1 MDPVDTVDP
10 AAPADDLIISK
21 YGKLLGNVLRDIPV
35 AMSMIDGWDNWLL
48 NKINH
53 HVDARSSYIG
63 ANSDAYV
70 KFGPVTIVPAYR
82 THHNVTKPFTPMNA
96 RHSKTTYFLEVRVHI
111 TVYKGGTR
119 EDPCAGQIIAQT
131 EKPEII
137 GKIPCMMK
145 SRGCHLYGKTDEEI
159 IEMQEDP
166 RDPGGYFI
174 VDGIERTIFLTEMLR
189 VNTFVIGIDSKQNP
203 PEEFIAT
210 TMATTRGTVLTTL
223 RVVHPQ
229 ANIKQ
234 SLIHLN
240 INNVRSYNS
249 GKKRIHNTINV
260 FKAIRLY
267 TVLRK
272 LDEGHIAFFRS
283 PYNVL
288 RMVLQFVKPERH
300 ARVKV
305 ALADTISAA
314 LVANNEYDEMKGI
327 VTRGRVIDKTTD
339 VNAMILHALE
349 SSILSHEDVNNPIK
363 KIFSMCMMIAQ
374 IGEYL
379 AGFRK
384 ITEKDSWENKR
395 LLTPSIRCEQLF
407 RGLWKCF
414 VRESLKNLLKVQ
426 VLPANIMGQMFTGI
440 SLKYVTDGFHSSFT
454 GPRWGV
460 KTVNVQEDNPVQI
473 LQHKT
478 FMEMIMMLSRINVDV
493 DRKTKSLTIRAVQ
506 PTQWGYVDIS
516 DSTESSAIGII
527 KAMTITTHV
536 THGVPPDKIIKL
548 VTREHKIMMGGM
560 EATHYY
566 VTNAYDPGSAKTDV
580 LLVNGLFIGWCNGV
594 ETRNLLVMAR
604 RENVIDRMTCVLFNE
619 HGYVL
624 VNCDEGRLVRP
635 LLIVD
640 QNGDLVLEKK
650 NELKP
655 GLWDADLNTLLEEH
669 CIEYIDALEQTTIR
683 VAALPESLEEW
694 KTDVQNFRANI
705 EKERLNLQEHPGDRH
720 SLANLQE
727 YEAELAIL
735 LANPYTHCEIHPQ
748 ALFAPS
754 LTTKPFLNFTQAP
767 RISFQSQMGRQA
779 LGTPAIGGQFRFD
792 NDAKYLLRPT
802 RPLVTQQLEK
812 YLHLDKFPHGV
823 TMSLAFLSIKGETI
837 EDAFKVRRKVAQY
850 GYLDIANYFVI
861 ETIVGRNE
869 ILTKPT
875 NLIKGEDASR
885 YQFLTNQGLPMKN
898 APLIQGDYI
907 IGKVYNN
914 PKTNEV
920 KNMSVVLKVG
930 ESGIVDT
937 VHVVDGG
944 RSTRVLVKIRR
955 DRSHQVSDKM
965 ASRYAQKAT
974 TAAITPEEDLPFDEE
989 TGEIADIYTNPH
1001 CFVGDTLVTLANGTS
1016 VEISKMGSGY
1026 IGVDVL
1032 SLDKSNAH
1040 MDAKA
1045 CSYFIP
1051 QGKGQTVKVQLE
1063 DGRILHCTPDHK
1075 ILTYKPANP
1084 TLFCY
1089 IKAAELPLDGS
1100 VYIVSGYEGVKDEG
1114 SVADTA
1120 MCRLMG
1126 AMRGSQKATR
1136 HNLDLDAINRDFT
1149 VSKCDPNDIY
1159 DTVFTLAI
1167 LGKLDYFNLR
1177 EYLAAYLGCVAKIYY
1192 SGIYISKKYI
1202 ESYLPFFERFGVT
1215 LEQKGSKG
1223 YVIKSFSTFAEK
1235 MGFRYAI
1242 VKSMQ
1247 LGALVSYE
1255 KSILLQPGK
1264 FKESVFDFLER
1275 TGAKELFETQVE
1287 QDGSCPIPNFGVRP
1301 TSITSGGE
1309 HEVYDISVVK
1319 HHNFAANGL
1328 IVSNS
1333 IPKRMTLG
1341 FILEPLFGMVAALT
1355 GQRFNASAFE
1365 KFNTDE
1371 AYRTL
1376 QRFGFDPQGYRWFV
1390 HPHTGIRQKAM
1401 VFMGPVYHQILY
1413 HLGPEK
1419 LQMRSS
1425 GVVKLL
1431 THQPPRGTAFGG
1443 RRVGEMERNLMI
1455 SHGAANFM
1463 IDLLVTKSDAYKT
1476 VFCKTC
1482 GNFATVRGGVVR
1494 AECNICKGG
1503 GEFVKNTIPY
1513 VYKLLVQ
1520 LMFGAGIY
1528 IHLDYTKIDKTKEEP
1543 LVRNLPTDLQKVK
1556 NLEDDGDL
1564 IDEELGAEEQQVQED
1579 DMGVVTGEEDE
1590 GEAEQ
1595 ANEDGEDEPLDAI
1608 MGMGDENAGY
1618 FPAEDFYGMD
1628 DEGEEMGGGE
1638 EDGGDYYGG
1647 EE

>member
-1 MDPVDTVDP
+1 MTDTIDLTTP
-10 AAPADDLIISK
+10 GDDLIVSK
-21 YGKLLGNVLRDIPV
+21 HGKLLANVLKDIPV
-35 AMSMIDGWDNWLL
+35 AKSMIGGWDNWLL

-53 HVDARSSYIG
+53 HVDARSGYIG
-63 ANSDAYV
+63 ANGDAYV
-70 KFGPVTIVPAYR
+70 KFGPVTIVPAYK
-82 THHNVTKPFTPMNA
+82 THHNITKPFTPMNA
-96 RHSKTTYFLEVRVHI
+96 RHAKTTYFLEVRVHI
-111 TVYKGGTR
+111 TVYKGGVQG
-119 EDPCAGQIIAQT
+119 DPCSGQIIAQT

-137 GKIPCMMK
+137 GKIPCMVK
-145 SRGCHLYGKTDEEI
+145 SRGCHLYNKTDEEI

-210 TMATTRGTVLTTL
+210 TVATTRGTVLTTL

-234 SLIHLN
+234 SLVHLN
-240 INNVRSYNS
+240 INNVRSYNT

-267 TVLRK
+267 TILRK
-272 LDEGHIAFFRS
+272 LDDGHISFFRS

-288 RMVLQFVKPERH
+288 RIILQFVKPERH

-305 ALADTISAA
+305 ALADTIAAA
-314 LVANNEYDEMKGI
+314 LVAANEYDEMRGI
-327 VTRGRVIDKTTD
+327 VTRGRTLDRNTD

-379 AGFRK
+379 AGFRT

-426 VLPANIMGQMFTGI
+426 TLPTNIMGQMFTGI
-440 SLKYVTDGFHSSFT
+440 SLKYVTDGFQSSFT

-527 KAMTITTHV
+527 KAMTVTTHV
-536 THGVPPDKIIKL
+536 THGVPPNKIIEL
-548 VTREHKIMMGGM
+548 VTREHKRIIGGV
-560 EATHYY
+560 ETSYYY
-566 VTNAYDPGSAKTDV
+566 VTNEYNPLSDKTNV
-580 LLVNGLFIGWCNGV
+580 LLVNNLFIGWCNGP
-594 ETRNLLVMAR
+594 EMRSLLVNSR
-604 RENVIDRMTCVLFNE
+604 RENVIDRMTCVLFDN

-624 VNCDEGRLVRP
+624 ANCDEGRLVRP

-640 QNGDLVLEKK
+640 ANGDLVLDVKSA
-650 NELKP
+650 NKP
-655 GLWDADLNTLLEEH
+655 GLWEADLNTLLEEQ

-694 KTDVQNFRANI
+694 KVSVEHFRVSI
-705 EKERLNLQEHPGDRH
+705 ETERAKLAEMPGDRAT
-720 SLANLQE
+720 LANLQE
-727 YEAELAIL
+727 YETELSL
-735 LANPYTHCEIHPQ
+735 LLNNPYTHCEIHPQ

-754 LTTKPFLNFTQAP
+754 LTTKPFLGFTQAP

-779 LGTPAIGGQFRFD
+779 LGTPSIGGQFRFD

-823 TMSLAFLSIKGETI
+823 TMSLAFTTIKGETI

-850 GYLDIANYFVI
+850 GYLDIAHYFVI

-869 ILTKPT
+869 VLTKPS
-875 NLIKGEDASR
+875 NLIKGEDPAR

-898 APLIQGDYI
+898 APLNQGDYI

-965 ASRYAQKAT
+965 ASRYAQKGT
-974 TAAITPEEDLPFDEE
+974 TASITAEEDLPFDEE
-989 TGEIADIYTNPH
+989 TGEIADVYTNPH
-1001 CFVGDTLVTLANGTS
+1001 CFVGDTLVTLGSGTS
-1016 VEISKMGSGY
+1016 MEISKMVPGMNVFSFDKKEGS
-1026 IGVDVL
+1026 
-1032 SLDKSNAH
+1032 
-1040 MDAKA
+1040 MDSQT

-1051 QGKGQTVKVQLE
+1051 QGRGQTVKVHLE

-1075 ILTYKPANP
+1075 ILTYSASSPKKYH
-1084 TLFCY
+1084 Y
-1089 IKAAELPLDGS
+1089 IRAKDLPLDGS
-1100 VYIVSGYEGVKDEG
+1100 VYVVSSFQGVKEG
-1114 SVADTA
+1114 GNLANTTLF
-1120 MCRLMG
+1120 RLLG
-1126 AMRGSQKATR
+1126 AKTGARLAER
-1136 HNLDLDAINRDFT
+1136 HLVDLDVITRDIDIVGRDFEK
-1149 VSKCDPNDIY
+1149 VY
-1159 DTVFTLAI
+1159 DLGLSSQV
-1167 LGKLDYFNLR
+1167 LGKLDYYNLR
-1177 EYLAAYLGCVAKIYY
+1177 EYLAAYLGCVAKVYY
-1192 SGIYISKKYI
+1192 RGIFIDSNLIKHHAD
-1202 ESYLPFFERFGVT
+1202 LFERYDITFDVVPAFEGNT
-1215 LEQKGSKG
+1215 
-1223 YVIKSFSTFAEK
+1223 YHVIRSFSTFAEK
-1235 MGFRYAI
+1235 MGFRYSAI
-1242 VKSMQ
+1242 KSMQ
-1247 LGALVSYE
+1247 LSVLASYE
-1255 KSILLQPGK
+1255 SYCSKNKDVKEDVLDYLQ
-1264 FKESVFDFLER
+1264 R
-1275 TGAKELFETQVE
+1275 TRGDMLFNEPSFNSST
-1287 QDGSCPIPNFGVRP
+1287 IPCFGVKP
-1301 TSITSGGE
+1301 ILIESGGE
-1309 HEVYDISVVK
+1309 HEVYDISVLK

-1328 IVSNS
+1328 VVSNS

-1355 GQRFNASAFE
+1355 GKRFNASAFE

-1390 HPHTGIRQKAM
+1390 HPRTGIRQKAM

-1443 RRVGEMERNLMI
+1443 RRVGEMERNVMI

-1482 GNFATVRGGVVR
+1482 GNFATLRGGVAR
-1494 AECNICKGG
+1494 AECNICKEKA
-1503 GEFVKNTIPY
+1503 EFVKDVIPY

-1528 IHLDYTKIDKTKEEP
+1528 IHLDYNKIDQAKDAP
-1543 LVRNLPTDLQKVK
+1543 LTRNLPTDLQKMK
-1556 NLEDDGDL
+1556 NLDDDGDL
-1564 IDEELGAEEQQVQED
+1564 IGDFDDEQPALEED
-1579 DMGVVTGEEDE
+1579 TGVFTGDE
-1590 GEAEQ
+1590 GEGEGDGDGGEGGG
-1595 ANEDGEDEPLDAI
+1595 EDGEDEPLDAI
-1608 MGMGDENAGY
+1608 MGMGDDNAGY

-1628 DEGEEMGGGE
+1628 EEAEPEMGG
-1638 EDGGDYYGG
+1638 EDGGDDGGYY